1 MPMNNSTNSEL
12 KIGVSSCLLGNEV
25 RFDGGHK
32 HDRYITGTLS
42 NYITF
47 VPVCPEVECG
57 LSIPREAMRLTGD
70 PEKPTLIT
78 NKTGIDHTERMINWA
93 KKKVV
98 QLEQESLCGFIFK
111 NRSPSSGMER
121 VKVYDKNNV
130 PRSIGVGLFARAF
143 MDHFPLLPVEEEG
156 RLHDILLRENFIE
169 SIFVYRRWR
178 DVVASPSAGGL
189 VDFHSRHKLLL
200 MAHSEKHCRMM
211 GKMIAQAGKL
221 DHNELIGQYQKSL
234 MAAMRLKPTIKKHVN
249 VLMHMMGYFKK
260 LISADEKQELL
271 SVINQFHECIVP
283 LIVPITLL
291 NHYIRKFNE
300 PYLNK
305 QYYLNPHPLELKLR
319 NHA

>member
-1 MPMNNSTNSEL
+1 MPMNYSVNSEL

-42 NYITF
+42 NYFTF

-57 LSIPREAMRLTGD
+57 LSIPREAMRLTGA
-70 PEKPTLIT
+70 PEKPTLVT
-78 NKTGIDHTERMINWA
+78 NKTGIDHTDRMISWA

-143 MDHFPLLPVEEEG
+143 MEHFPLLPVEDEG

-169 SIFVYRRWR
+169 SIFVYKRWR
-178 DVVASPSAGGL
+178 DVVASPSAAGL

-221 DHNELIGQYQKSL
+221 DPNELISQYQESL

-271 SVINQFHECIVP
+271 TVINQFHKCTVP

>member
-211 GKMIAQAGKL
+211 GKMIAQAGKV
-221 DHNELIGQYQKSL
+221 DHNELIGQYQESL

>member
-1 MPMNNSTNSEL
+1 MSIDDNSEL

-42 NYITF
+42 NYFTF

-70 PEKPTLIT
+70 PENPTLVT
-78 NKTGIDHTERMINWA
+78 NKTGIDHTERMKNWA
-93 KKKVV
+93 QKKVV
-98 QLEQESLCGFIFK
+98 QLERENLCGFIFK

-121 VKVYDKNNV
+121 VKVYDQNNV
-130 PRSIGVGLFARAF
+130 PRAIGVGLFAKAF
-143 MDHFPLLPVEEEG
+143 MTHFPLLPVEEEG
-156 RLHDILLRENFIE
+156 RMHDILLRENFIE

-178 DVVASPSAGGL
+178 DVMASPSSGAL
-189 VDFHSRHKLLL
+189 VNFHTRHKLLL
-200 MAHSEKHCRMM
+200 MAHSEKHCRAM
-211 GKMIAQAGKL
+211 GKMVAQAGSR
-221 DHNELIGQYQKSL
+221 DTDELISEYQESL
-234 MAAMRLKPTIKKHVN
+234 MAAMRLKPTLKKHVN

-260 LISADEKQELL
+260 QISTDEKQELL
-271 SVINQFHECIVP
+271 TVLDQFRQGIVP

-291 NHYIRKFNE
+291 NHYIRKYDE
-300 PYLNK
+300 PYLAT
-305 QYYLNPHPLELKLR
+305 QYYLNPHPAELKLR

>member
-1 MPMNNSTNSEL
+1 MLMDKIENSEL
-12 KIGVSSCLLGNEV
+12 KIGISSCLLGNEV

-32 HDRYITGTLS
+32 HDRYITGTLA
-42 NYITF
+42 NYFTF

-70 PEKPTLIT
+70 PENPTLIT
-78 NKTGIDHTERMINWA
+78 NKTGVDHTDRMINWA

-121 VKVYDKNNV
+121 VKVYDQNNV
-130 PRSIGVGLFARAF
+130 PRAIGVGIFAKAF
-143 MDHFPLLPVEEEG
+143 MTHLPLLPVEEEG

-178 DVVASPSAGGL
+178 DLLASPSSGKL

-211 GKMIAQAGKL
+211 GKMVAQAGKL
-221 DHNELIGQYQKSL
+221 DLNELISQYQESL
-234 MAAMRLKPTIKKHVN
+234 MTAMRLKPTIKKHVN

-271 SVINQFHECIVP
+271 VVLNQFHKGAVP
-283 LIVPITLL
+283 LIVPVTLL

-300 PYLNK
+300 PYLK
-305 QYYLNPHPLELKLR
+305 TQYYLNPHPLELKLR